1 MNLEIS
7 ARFESSTYFWFTSI
21 LHLALALK
29 FEIKNVSTVPTNAA
43 IIKMPTNNLIK
54 QAFFTM
60 KKVRKK
66 KDVVFRHFQKSFCTL
81 L

>member
-1 MNLEIS
+1 MQFVIDFLK
-7 ARFESSTYFWFTSI
+7 SSKNFITIKIY
-21 LHLALALK
+21 K

-66 KDVVFRHFQKSFCTL
+66 RDVAFRHFPRSFCPL